1 MVKQKHRATRHRKAV
16 MQRDGTS
23 CYYCGKPNLS
33 GRSATLDHVV
43 PLCNGGT
50 DSVDNLVLACP
61 RCNSQKQSSTLED
74 YIARRLLA
82 LMREKDRLIAV
93 AKLHKLL

>member
-1 MVKQKHRATRHRKAV
+1 ME
-16 MQRDGTS
+16 RDGTS
-23 CYYCGKPNLS
+23 CYYCGKPNLF

-43 PLCNGGT
+43 PVCHGGT
-50 DSVDNLVLACP
+50 HDPDNLVLACP
-61 RCNSQKQSSTLED
+61 RCNAQKQSSNLED

-82 LMREKDRLIAV
+82 LRREKDRLVLV